1 MASALIGHPSVLGV
15 RIDAQNRVI
24 AATNDVPTFYRIVPV
39 EAQLQQVRLFE
50 IQPTDE
56 SLTSV
61 FSYLVEK

>member
-1 MASALIGHPSVLGV
+1 VLGV

-39 EAQLQQVRLFE
+39 EAQQQQIRLFE